1 MQRSIKWRIGCLL
14 LSWTACS
21 CALPSFTP
29 HSTSTARPTRY
40 VSPRSAPQPDLAI
53 RQVQG
58 ILHEQGYNP
67 GPIDGLMGQK
77 TRAAL
82 RQFQLDH
89 QLAETGQIDPATKA
103 ALLQ

>member
-1 MQRSIKWRIGCLL
+1 MRWPKKWWIGCLL
-14 LSWTACS
+14 FSLAVCS
-21 CALPSFTP
+21 CASLYS
-29 HSTSTARPTRY
+29 R
-40 VSPRSAPQPDLAI
+40 PRSAPPARRVFSSPAPQPDLAI

-67 GPIDGLMGQK
+67 GPIDGLMGNK

-89 QLAETGQIDPATKA
+89 RLPETGRIDPATKA

>member
-1 MQRSIKWRIGCLL
+1 MQWSTKWRIGCLL
-14 LSWTACS
+14 LSLAACS
-21 CALPSFTP
+21 CASYSFRPHFTP
-29 HSTSTARPTRY
+29 TTRPVRHA
-40 VSPRSAPQPDLAI
+40 SSRPAPQPDLAI

-82 RQFQLDH
+82 RQFQLEH
-89 QLAETGQIDPATKA
+89 QLPKTGQIDPATKA